1 MDSFID
7 EEIIS
12 ADENEPVLLDIKDLL
27 NLKEKNEKKSRKD
40 KHLQI
45 ASNSYYIPKME
56 TQDMSDDA
64 STFLIHKEDNE
75 RNGNNDK
82 NSVYSSKWGAYY
94 VRLCF
99 HLKSYYEGIVKI
111 WKNIFP
117 NKKKKEENIYYYS
130 NNLSSEFLNILANRL
145 YYSKVTTYLYF
156 FVILVNISILLS
168 TFFANMVSKFVVV
181 SEIFVILMLFV
192 EVCLRLTTQG
202 SNYFYHFDGL
212 FDVTVTTVCF
222 LLLISSGDL
231 KVFYQ
236 SSVVKTKN
244 REVEEII
251 SQSLTVLRFS
261 FQLFRTIT
269 LFMHY
274 KRTEAPS
281 DNIDFSLLNLPKD
294 DI

>member
-7 EEIIS
+7 EEITS

-94 VRLCF
+94 QVCCCLGNFCNTHAVCRSLPAIDNAGNRGEISLVGKFFLSMFPCV
-99 HLKSYYEGIVKI
+99 HPYECHV
-111 WKNIFP
+111 
-117 NKKKKEENIYYYS
+117 
-130 NNLSSEFLNILANRL
+130 
-145 YYSKVTTYLYF
+145 
-156 FVILVNISILLS
+156 
-168 TFFANMVSKFVVV
+168 
-181 SEIFVILMLFV
+181 
-192 EVCLRLTTQG
+192 
-202 SNYFYHFDGL
+202 
-212 FDVTVTTVCF
+212 
-222 LLLISSGDL
+222 
-231 KVFYQ
+231 YQ
-236 SSVVKTKN
+236 AY
-244 REVEEII
+244 R
-251 SQSLTVLRFS
+251 
-261 FQLFRTIT
+261 
-269 LFMHY
+269 
-274 KRTEAPS
+274 APS